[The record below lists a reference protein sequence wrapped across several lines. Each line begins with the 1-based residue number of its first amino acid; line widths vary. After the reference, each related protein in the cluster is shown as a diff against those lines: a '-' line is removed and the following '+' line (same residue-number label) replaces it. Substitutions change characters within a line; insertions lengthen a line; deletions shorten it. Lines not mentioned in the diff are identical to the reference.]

1 MTAAEKQEIIEA
13 VLAEISTRA
22 QDLET
27 AQVLTTTDGVTSI
40 PVITNGNV
48 VARIAVSALTANAN
62 AAITQLSSLQ
72 TQVRAAIQDV
82 NNLNAHSIY
91 VDANDNYVYRWDTET
106 NQYVRTSAY
115 VKGERGPA
123 GEKGDTGET
132 GAQGPT
138 GATGAVGPQGP
149 QGPKGDTGEP
159 GADGAQGVDGV
170 TPQLRITN
178 GIWEVSTDNG
188 TTWTS
193 TGTSAIGESTQKG
206 LFSTSTLLN
215 TQYPNPKVGW
225 SAMVG
230 TEMPLRVYVCN
241 IAGVW
246 ADSGMTAEIEG
257 LEVNNLV
264 YWADL

>member
-13 VLAEISTRA
+13 VLAEINTRA

-27 AQVLTTTDGVTSI
+27 AKVLTTTDGVTSI

-48 VARIAVSALTANAN
+48 VARISLEALTNYS
-62 AAITQLSSLQ
+62 TSERQLLSSLQ

-170 TPQLRITN
+170 TPQIRITN

-188 TTWTS
+188 TTWVS

-206 LFSTSTLLN
+206 LFSTSTSLSS
-215 TQYPNPKVGW
+215 QYPNPKVGW

-230 TEMPLRVYVCN
+230 TEMPLRVFVCN
-241 IAGVW
+241 VAGVW
-246 ADSGMTAEIEG
+246 TDSGMTADISGDGGSIGEYYS
-257 LEVNNLV
+257 N
-264 YWADL
+264 

>member
-1 MTAAEKQEIIEA
+1 MTAAEKQEIIDA

-91 VDANDNYVYRWDTET
+91 VDANDNYVHRWDTET

-115 VKGERGPA
+115 VKGERGPM
-123 GEKGDTGET
+123 GEKGETGET

-159 GADGAQGVDGV
+159 GADGV

-188 TTWTS
+188 ATWVS
-193 TGTSAIGESTQKG
+193 TGTSAVGESTQKG
-206 LFSTSTLLN
+206 LFSTSTSLSS
-215 TQYPNPKVGW
+215 QYPNPKVGW

-230 TEMPLRVYVCN
+230 TEMPLRVFVCN
-241 IAGVW
+241 VAGVW
-246 ADSGMTAEIEG
+246 TDSGMTAEVEG
-257 LEVNNLV
+257 LELNNLV
-264 YWADL
+264 YVSD

>member
-1 MTAAEKQEIIEA
+1 MTQQEKQEIIEA

-48 VARIAVSALTANAN
+48 VARISLEALTNYS
-62 AAITQLSSLQ
+62 TSERSLLSSLQ

>member
-1 MTAAEKQEIIEA
+1 MTQQEKQEIIEA

-62 AAITQLSSLQ
+62 AAITQLNSLQ
-72 TQVRAAIQDV
+72 TQVRAAITNT
-82 NNLNAHSIY
+82 NNLNSHPIY

-230 TEMPLRVYVCN
+230 AEMPLRVYVCN

-246 ADSGMTAEIEG
+246 TDSGMTAEVEG
-257 LEVNNLV
+257 LEVSNLV

>member
-22 QDLET
+22 QDLES

-48 VARIAVSALTANAN
+48 VARISLEALTNYS
-62 AAITQLSSLQ
+62 TSERGLLSSLQ

-123 GEKGDTGET
+123 GEKGETGET

-188 TTWTS
+188 TTWVS

-206 LFSTSTLLN
+206 LFSTSTSLSS
-215 TQYPNPKVGW
+215 QYPNPKVGW

-230 TEMPLRVYVCN
+230 TEMPLRVFVCN
-241 IAGVW
+241 VAGVW
-246 ADSGMTAEIEG
+246 TDSGMTAEVEG
-257 LEVNNLV
+257 LELNNLV
-264 YWADL
+264 YVSD

>member
-22 QDLET
+22 QDLES

-62 AAITQLSSLQ
+62 AAIGQLSSLQ

-115 VKGERGPA
+115 VKGERGPM

-193 TGTSAIGESTQKG
+193 TGASAIGESTQKG
-206 LFSTSTLLN
+206 LFSTSTSLS

-257 LEVNNLV
+257 LEVSNLV

>member
-1 MTAAEKQEIIEA
+1 MTEQEKREIVQA
-13 VLAEISTRA
+13 VLDAISSKA

-48 VARIAVSALTANAN
+48 VARISLEALTNYS
-62 AAITQLSSLQ
+62 TSERGLLSSLQ

-115 VKGERGPA
+115 VKGERGPM
-123 GEKGDTGET
+123 GEKGETGET

-159 GADGAQGVDGV
+159 GADGAQGADGV

-188 TTWTS
+188 ATWVS

-206 LFSTSTLLN
+206 LFSTSTSLSSE
-215 TQYPNPKVGW
+215 YPNPKVGW

-230 TEMPLRVYVCN
+230 TEMPLRVFVCN
-241 IAGVW
+241 VAGVW
-246 ADSGMTAEIEG
+246 TDSGMTAEVEG
-257 LEVNNLV
+257 LELNNLV
-264 YWADL
+264 YVSD

>member
-22 QDLET
+22 QDLEA
-27 AQVLTTTDGVTSI
+27 AQVLTTTKDVKSL
-40 PVITNGNV
+40 PVVTNGGV
-48 VARIAVSALTANAN
+48 VARIAISALTANVDASSER
-62 AAITQLSSLQ
+62 LSSLQ

-115 VKGERGPA
+115 VKGERGPV

-149 QGPKGDTGEP
+149 RGQKGDTGEP
-159 GADGAQGVDGV
+159 GADGAQGADGV
-170 TPQLRITN
+170 TPQIRITN

-188 TTWTS
+188 ATWVS
-193 TGTSAIGESTQKG
+193 TGTSAVGESTQKG
-206 LFSTSTLLN
+206 LFSTSTSLSS
-215 TQYPNPKVGW
+215 QYPNPKVGW

-230 TEMPLRVYVCN
+230 TEMPLRVFVCN
-241 IAGVW
+241 VAGVW
-246 ADSGMTAEIEG
+246 TDSGMTAEVEG
-257 LEVNNLV
+257 LELNNLV
-264 YWADL
+264 YVSD

>member
-22 QDLET
+22 QDLES

-48 VARIAVSALTANAN
+48 VARISLEALTNYS
-62 AAITQLSSLQ
+62 TSERQLLSSLQ

-115 VKGERGPA
+115 VKGERGPM
-123 GEKGDTGET
+123 GEKGETGET

-170 TPQLRITN
+170 TPQIRITN

-188 TTWTS
+188 VTWVS
-193 TGTSAIGESTQKG
+193 TGTSAVGESTQKG
-206 LFSTSTLLN
+206 LFSTSTSLSS
-215 TQYPNPKVGW
+215 QYPNPKVGW

-230 TEMPLRVYVCN
+230 TEMPLRVFVCN
-241 IAGVW
+241 VAGVW
-246 ADSGMTAEIEG
+246 TDSGMTAEVEG
-257 LEVNNLV
+257 LELNNLV
-264 YWADL
+264 YVSD

>member
-13 VLAEISTRA
+13 VLAEINTRA
-22 QDLET
+22 QDLES
-27 AQVLTTTDGVTSI
+27 AQVLTTTADITSI
-40 PVITNGNV
+40 PVLTNGGV
-48 VARIAVSALTANAN
+48 VARISLEALTNYS
-62 AAITQLSSLQ
+62 TSERGLLSSLQ

-159 GADGAQGVDGV
+159 GADGAQGADGV

-188 TTWTS
+188 ATWVS
-193 TGTSAIGESTQKG
+193 TGTSAVGESTQKG

-230 TEMPLRVYVCN
+230 TEMPLRVFVCN
-241 IAGVW
+241 VAGVW
-246 ADSGMTAEIEG
+246 TDSGMTAEVEG
-257 LEVNNLV
+257 LELNNLV
-264 YWADL
+264 YVSD